1 MNTQEFVSSLRA
13 HNDTPVIFDYG
24 GARVPAGYHVTEVKA
39 VSYQTMDCGGKSDAW
54 TETIVQLWNP
64 DATMPEA
71 IPPEGAFWDQEG
83 AFYGQEASDKKEFM
97 SAKKFLGIFDRAASG
112 VPVTTTSELK
122 LEYGN
127 ETMPAI
133 NYHVGNISLEEGN
146 LVISLEPPKVQCKAR
161 NRADQPTELN
171 MLEPAACAPGTG
183 CC

>member
-1 MNTQEFVSSLRA
+1 MKTQEFVTSLRA

-64 DATMPEA
+64 DAT
-71 IPPEGAFWDQEG
+71 
-83 AFYGQEASDKKEFM
+83 DKKEFM
-97 SAKKFLGIFDRAASG
+97 SAKKFLNIFDRAASG
-112 VPVTTTSELK
+112 VPVTTTSELR

-133 NYHVGNISLEEGN
+133 NYHVGNISLEDGK
-146 LVISLEPPKVQCKAR
+146 LVIKLEPPKVQCKAR
-161 NRADQPTELN
+161 NRSAEASVDT
-171 MLEPAACAPGTG
+171 ASACCTPSQNLGISSTARAERGISVETAKTGTG

>member
-1 MNTQEFVSSLRA
+1 MNTQEFVASLRE

-24 GARVPAGYHVTEVKA
+24 AARVPAGYHVTEVKA

-64 DATMPEA
+64 EKD
-71 IPPEGAFWDQEG
+71 
-83 AFYGQEASDKKEFM
+83 DKREFM
-97 SAKKFLGIFDRAASG
+97 SAKKFLSIFERAAGG
-112 VPVTTTSELK
+112 VPVTSNSDLK

-127 ETMPAI
+127 DTMPAI
-133 NYHVGNISLEEGN
+133 NYHVGSIVLDEGH

-161 NRADQPTELN
+161 NRSTKASAE
-171 MLEPAACAPGTG
+171 ASSACCTPSQNLGISSSAKTGTG

>member
-39 VSYQTMDCGGKSDAW
+39 VSYQTMDCGGRGDAW
-54 TETIVQLWNP
+54 SETIVQLWNP
-64 DATMPEA
+64 DV
-71 IPPEGAFWDQEG
+71 
-83 AFYGQEASDKKEFM
+83 SDKKEFM

-112 VPVTTTSELK
+112 VPVITTSELK

-127 ETMPAI
+127 DTMPAI
-133 NYHVGNISLEEGN
+133 NYHVGNMTLEDGN
-146 LVISLEPPKVQCKAR
+146 LVIKLEPPKVQCKAR

-171 MLEPAACAPGTG
+171 MLEPASCAPKTG